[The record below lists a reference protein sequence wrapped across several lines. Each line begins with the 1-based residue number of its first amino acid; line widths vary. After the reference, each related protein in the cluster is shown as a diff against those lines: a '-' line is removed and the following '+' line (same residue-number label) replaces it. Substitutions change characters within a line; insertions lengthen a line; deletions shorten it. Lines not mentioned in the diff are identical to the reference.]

1 MNRNV
6 LLFGVLGAFA
16 IGAYLAAYTEAGRK
30 LVAQASDEIGALFVN
45 RGLRNCNPGNI
56 RRTATAWN
64 NSFQTQATCEA
75 AGRVWDADFVVFY
88 TMADGVRAVGKIL
101 TSYARAYGINTV
113 EGIANRYA
121 PPNENDTASYTD
133 KLAAAVGVGPGQII
147 DVYASLP
154 QLAQGIMYLETG
166 YADTSD
172 NIAQEVYT

>member
-1 MNRNV
+1 M
-6 LLFGVLGAFA
+6 LGVLGVAVVGYLYTLTQA
-16 IGAYLAAYTEAGRK
+16 GARQLADATDYIGG
-30 LVAQASDEIGALFVN
+30 LFVN
-45 RGLRNCNPGNI
+45 RGIRNCNPGNI
-56 RRTATAWN
+56 RRTGTVWN
-64 NSFQTQATCEA
+64 NSFVTQATCEA
-75 AGRVWDADFVVFY
+75 AGRVWDPDFVVFY

-101 TSYARAYGINTV
+101 TSYSRAYGINTV
-113 EGIANRYA
+113 TGIANRYA

-172 NIAQEVYT
+172 NIAAEVYT